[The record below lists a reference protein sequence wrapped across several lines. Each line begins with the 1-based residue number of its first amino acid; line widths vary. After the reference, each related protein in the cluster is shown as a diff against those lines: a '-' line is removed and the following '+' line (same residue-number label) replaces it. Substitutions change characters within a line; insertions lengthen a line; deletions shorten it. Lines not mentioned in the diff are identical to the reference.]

1 MEVSQKEYIATGG
14 IKCPHCGKG
23 NIDSTDFVETDI
35 GCAWQNAKC
44 EDCGLEWTDE
54 YTLTSIS
61 CVSLD
66 GKDVEITY

>member
-1 MEVSQKEYIATGG
+1 MKVSQKEYITSGG
-14 IKCPHCGKG
+14 IKCPNCGQG
-23 NIDSTDFVETDI
+23 NIDCTDSVETDI

-54 YTLTSIS
+54 YTLTNIS

-66 GKDVEITY
+66 GEDVVLVD